1 MKNKIGL
8 ILLVI
13 TAVLLIAYSGK
24 FTGSSFNDAAS
35 STGNVLRVKN
45 APLFGAADNFVVLA
59 GSGITNTGTTVITG
73 DIGSAP
79 TYSAPGGTIKLT
91 GTDHGADAF
100 TQAAKTDLDIAY
112 GDAVGRT
119 PVTIAT
125 ELGGTSPAPG
135 VYNSAAGTF
144 AITGILTL
152 TGNATDIWI
161 FQTTAALTTATSSQ
175 ISMGGTAKTANVYWK
190 VGSSATLGAGSY
202 FKGNIMAFA
211 SITLNTGAKVEGRL
225 LAQTAAV
232 TLDNN
237 IIAKPAP

>member
-13 TAVLLIAYSGK
+13 TAGLLIAYSGK

-35 STGNVLRVKN
+35 STGNVLRVKD

-59 GSGITNTGTTVITG
+59 KSGITNTGTTVITG

-79 TYSAPGGTIKLT
+79 TYSAPGGTIT
-91 GTDHGADAF
+91 FPVSGTNHGADAF

-112 GDAVGRT
+112 GAAAGRT
-119 PVTIAT
+119 PVTIPT

-135 VYNSAAGTF
+135 VYAAGTF
-144 AITGILTL
+144 AITGTLTL
-152 TGNATDIWI
+152 NGSATDVWI
-161 FQTTAALTTATSSQ
+161 FQSAATLITAADSQ
-175 ISMGGTAKTANVYWK
+175 IIGTAKAANVYWV

-202 FKGNIMAFA
+202 FKGNIMAHD
-211 SITLNTGAKVEGRL
+211 SITLNTGANVVGRV
-225 LAQTAAV
+225 LARTAAV
-232 TLDNN
+232 TLDANT
-237 IIAKPAP
+237 IVKPAP